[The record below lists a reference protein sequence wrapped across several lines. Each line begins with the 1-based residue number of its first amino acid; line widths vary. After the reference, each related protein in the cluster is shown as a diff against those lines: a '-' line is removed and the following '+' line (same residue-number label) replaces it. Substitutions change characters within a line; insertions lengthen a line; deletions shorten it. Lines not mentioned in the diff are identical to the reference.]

1 MSLLKWKKLAKQK
14 TELGNKINFVHD
26 TILKKQLGEKT
37 SQESFQKAF
46 KPITTKLDEVAFRN
60 LNIPRLTKKRGKKL
74 GVPDYGIALED
85 EDIPD
90 YGLDDFF
97 DEGLVPENKKQ
108 IVPKPPTYE
117 ESLKDI
123 LEGKKQIYVDPQYF
137 PEGPQDMPPKYEED
151 EEIDYAL
158 NVEDEAIALKEAE
171 EAAEAEEAEEVSANR
186 ILDHLK
192 LSNYD
197 DIEKQLN
204 QPEMTPLM
212 SRNFLNR
219 KVKDAKIERN
229 RLNGLKA
236 QVTHKYNKG
245 EMSKAE
251 RALQNK
257 GIDDVRVVLN
267 QYIKYQEIQAKMF
280 DDQMKKGSGLKKKKR
295 GGNIVF
301 FNDVKQLLKK
311 LELIVGEI
319 LAGNT
324 SIEMRNTGVAILDM
338 LLKTSKINKAQHEK
352 LYKTYFKI

>member
-37 SQESFQKAF
+37 SQESLQKVF
-46 KPITTKLDEVAFRN
+46 KPITTKLDDVAFRN
-60 LNIPRLTKKRGKKL
+60 LNIPRLKKRGRNR
-74 GVPDYGIALED
+74 GVPDYAVGVED
-85 EDIPD
+85 EDGGIPD

-117 ESLKDI
+117 ESLKDV

-137 PEGPQDMPPKYEED
+137 PEEPQDMPPEYEED

-158 NVEDEAIALKEAE
+158 DEED
-171 EAAEAEEAEEVSANR
+171 SANM
-186 ILDHLK
+186 ILDELD

-204 QPEMTPLM
+204 QPEMTQQKIKKYIDKKLTDANIK
-212 SRNFLNR
+212 RNQ
-219 KVKDAKIERN
+219 
-229 RLNGLKA
+229 LKGYKS
-236 QVTHKYNKG
+236 QVSQAYNKG
-245 EMSKAE
+245 KISEAQKTMDYKRIDNA
-251 RALQNK
+251 RA
-257 GIDDVRVVLN
+257 VLN
-267 QYIKYQEIQAKMF
+267 QYIKHYENKVKTME
-280 DDQMKKGSGLKKKKR
+280 GSGLKKR

-301 FNDVKQLLKK
+301 FNDAKQLLKK
-311 LELIVGEI
+311 LELIAGEI

>member
-1 MSLLKWKKLAKQK
+1 MSLLKWKELAKRK

-26 TILKKQLGEKT
+26 TILKNQLGEKT

-46 KPITTKLDEVAFRN
+46 KPITTKLDDVAFRN

-74 GVPDYGIALED
+74 GVPDYGIAIED

-97 DEGLVPENKKQ
+97 DEGLVPDNEKQ

-123 LEGKKQIYVDPQYF
+123 LEGKKKIYVDPQYF
-137 PEGPQDMPPKYEED
+137 PEEPQDMPPEYEED

-158 NVEDEAIALKEAE
+158 DEED
-171 EAAEAEEAEEVSANR
+171 SANM
-186 ILDHLK
+186 ILDDLG

-204 QPEMTPLM
+204 QPEMTQQKIKQYVNKKL
-212 SRNFLNR
+212 
-219 KVKDAKIERN
+219 KDAEFKRHQ
-229 RLNGLKA
+229 LKGYKS
-236 QVTHKYNKG
+236 QVSQAYNKG
-245 EMSKAE
+245 KIGEAQKTMDNKRIDNA
-251 RALQNK
+251 RA
-257 GIDDVRVVLN
+257 VLN
-267 QYIKYQEIQAKMF
+267 QYIKHYENKVKM
-280 DDQMKKGSGLKKKKR
+280 MEGSGIQKR

-319 LAGNT
+319 AAGNT
-324 SIEMRNTGVAILDM
+324 SVEMRNMGVAILDT

>member
-1 MSLLKWKKLAKQK
+1 MSLLEWKKLAKQK

-26 TILKKQLGEKT
+26 TILKNQLGEKI
-37 SQESFQKAF
+37 SQESFQKVF
-46 KPITTKLDEVAFRN
+46 KPITTKLDDVAFRN
-60 LNIPRLTKKRGKKL
+60 LNIPRLKKRGRNR
-74 GVPDYGIALED
+74 GVPDYAVGVED
-85 EDIPD
+85 EDGGIPD

-97 DEGLVPENKKQ
+97 DEGLAPENKKQ

-137 PEGPQDMPPKYEED
+137 PVKKPQDLPPEYEED

-158 NVEDEAIALKEAE
+158 DEED
-171 EAAEAEEAEEVSANR
+171 SDNM
-186 ILDHLK
+186 ILDDLG

-197 DIEKQLN
+197 DIEKRLN
-204 QPEMTPLM
+204 LPEMTQLKIKKYV
-212 SRNFLNR
+212 NKKL
-219 KVKDAKIERN
+219 KDAEFRRN
-229 RLNGLKA
+229 QLKGRKS
-236 QVTHKYNKG
+236 QVSQAYNKG
-245 EMSKAE
+245 KIGEAQKTMQYK
-251 RALQNK
+251 R
-257 GIDDVRVVLN
+257 IDNASAVLN
-267 QYIKYQEIQAKMF
+267 QYIQHYANKVKTME
-280 DDQMKKGSGLKKKKR
+280 GSGLKKR

-301 FNDVKQLLKK
+301 FNDVKQLIKK

-319 LAGNT
+319 SAGNT

>member
-37 SQESFQKAF
+37 SQESLQKVF
-46 KPITTKLDEVAFRN
+46 KPITTKLDDVAFRN
-60 LNIPRLTKKRGKKL
+60 LNIPRLKKRGRNR
-74 GVPDYGIALED
+74 GVPDYAVGVED
-85 EDIPD
+85 EDGGIPD

-97 DEGLVPENKKQ
+97 DEALVPENKKQ

-137 PEGPQDMPPKYEED
+137 PEEPQDLPPEYEED

-158 NVEDEAIALKEAE
+158 DDEDS
-171 EAAEAEEAEEVSANR
+171 VNM
-186 ILDHLK
+186 ILDDLG

-197 DIEKQLN
+197 DIEKQLER
-204 QPEMTPLM
+204 PEMPKKQIKPFLKKKLEAANHK
-212 SRNFLNR
+212 RNQLKGR
-219 KVKDAKIERN
+219 KT
-229 RLNGLKA
+229 
-236 QVTHKYNKG
+236 QVSQAYNKG
-245 EMSKAE
+245 KIGEAEKTLKYKKIDNE
-251 RALQNK
+251 RA
-257 GIDDVRVVLN
+257 VLN
-267 QYIKYQEIQAKMF
+267 QFIKHYENKL
-280 DDQMKKGSGLKKKKR
+280 KEGSGLKKR

-301 FNDVKQLLKK
+301 FNDAKQLLKK

-319 LAGNT
+319 SAGNT

>member
-1 MSLLKWKKLAKQK
+1 MSLLEWKKLAKQK

-26 TILKKQLGEKT
+26 TILKNQLGEKT
-37 SQESFQKAF
+37 SQESLQKVF
-46 KPITTKLDEVAFRN
+46 KPITTKLDDVAFRN
-60 LNIPRLTKKRGKKL
+60 LNIPRLKKRGRKQ

-108 IVPKPPTYE
+108 IVPKLPTYE

-123 LEGKKQIYVDPQYF
+123 LEGKKQMYVDPQYF
-137 PEGPQDMPPKYEED
+137 PVKPQDLPPEYEED

-158 NVEDEAIALKEAE
+158 DEED
-171 EAAEAEEAEEVSANR
+171 SDNM
-186 ILDHLK
+186 ILDDLG

-197 DIEKQLN
+197 DIEKRLN
-204 QPEMTPLM
+204 QPEMTQ
-212 SRNFLNR
+212 R
-219 KVKDAKIERN
+219 KIKKYINKKLKDADFRRN
-229 RLNGLKA
+229 QLKGRKS
-236 QVTHKYNKG
+236 QVSQAYNKG
-245 EMSKAE
+245 KISEAQKTMDYK
-251 RALQNK
+251 R
-257 GIDDVRVVLN
+257 IDNASAVLN
-267 QYIKYQEIQAKMF
+267 QYIKHYENKVKTME
-280 DDQMKKGSGLKKKKR
+280 GSGLKKR

-301 FNDVKQLLKK
+301 FNDEKQLLKQ
-311 LELIVGEI
+311 LELIAGGI

-324 SIEMRNTGVAILDM
+324 SIEMRNNGVAILDM

>member
-37 SQESFQKAF
+37 SQESLQKVF
-46 KPITTKLDEVAFRN
+46 KPITTKLDDVAFRN
-60 LNIPRLTKKRGKKL
+60 LNIPRLKKRGRNR
-74 GVPDYGIALED
+74 GVPDYAVGVED
-85 EDIPD
+85 EDGGIPD

-137 PEGPQDMPPKYEED
+137 PEEPQDLPPEYEED

-158 NVEDEAIALKEAE
+158 DEED
-171 EAAEAEEAEEVSANR
+171 SDNM
-186 ILDHLK
+186 ILDELD

-197 DIEKQLN
+197 DIEKQLK
-204 QPEMTPLM
+204 QPEMTPRKIKRYIDKKLTDANIK
-212 SRNFLNR
+212 RNQ
-219 KVKDAKIERN
+219 
-229 RLNGLKA
+229 LKGYKS
-236 QVTHKYNKG
+236 QVSQAYNKG
-245 EMSKAE
+245 KISEAQKTMDYK
-251 RALQNK
+251 R
-257 GIDDVRVVLN
+257 IDNASAVLN
-267 QYIKYQEIQAKMF
+267 QYIKHYENKL
-280 DDQMKKGSGLKKKKR
+280 KEGSRLKKR
-295 GGNIVF
+295 GGNIVL
-301 FNDVKQLLKK
+301 FNDAKQLLKK

-319 LAGNT
+319 SAGNT

>member
-1 MSLLKWKKLAKQK
+1 MSLLEWKKLAKQK

-26 TILKKQLGEKT
+26 TILKNQLGEKA
-37 SQESFQKAF
+37 SQESLQKVF
-46 KPITTKLDEVAFRN
+46 KPITTKLDDVAFRN
-60 LNIPRLTKKRGKKL
+60 LNIPRLKKRGRNR
-74 GVPDYGIALED
+74 GVPDYAVGVED
-85 EDIPD
+85 EDGGIPD

-97 DEGLVPENKKQ
+97 DEGLVPENEKK

-137 PEGPQDMPPKYEED
+137 PEKKPQDMPPEYEEN

-158 NVEDEAIALKEAE
+158 DEED
-171 EAAEAEEAEEVSANR
+171 SANML
-186 ILDHLK
+186 LDELD

-197 DIEKQLN
+197 DIEKQII
-204 QPEMTPLM
+204 QPEMTP
-212 SRNFLNR
+212 R
-219 KVKDAKIERN
+219 KIKRYIDKKLKDAIKVRN
-229 RLNGLKA
+229 QLKGRKS
-236 QVTHKYNKG
+236 QVSQAYNKG
-245 EMSKAE
+245 KIGEAQKTMDYK
-251 RALQNK
+251 R
-257 GIDDVRVVLN
+257 IDNASAVLN
-267 QYIKYQEIQAKMF
+267 QYIEHYGNKVKTME
-280 DDQMKKGSGLKKKKR
+280 GSGLKKR

-319 LAGNT
+319 SAGNT

-338 LLKTSKINKAQHEK
+338 LLKTSEINKAQHEK

>member
-1 MSLLKWKKLAKQK
+1 MSLLEWKKLAKQK

-26 TILKKQLGEKT
+26 TILKNQLGEKT

-97 DEGLVPENKKQ
+97 YEFLVPENKKQ

-117 ESLKDI
+117 ESLQDI
-123 LEGKKQIYVDPQYF
+123 LEGKKQIYVNPQYF
-137 PEGPQDMPPKYEED
+137 PEEPQDMPPEYEED

-158 NVEDEAIALKEAE
+158 DEED
-171 EAAEAEEAEEVSANR
+171 SANT
-186 ILDHLK
+186 ILDDLG
-192 LSNYD
+192 LPNYNA
-197 DIEKQLN
+197 IEKQLN
-204 QPEMTPLM
+204 QPEMTQKRIKRYVDKQL
-212 SRNFLNR
+212 
-219 KVKDAKIERN
+219 KDAEFKRHQ
-229 RLNGLKA
+229 LKGYKS
-236 QVTHKYNKG
+236 QVSQAYNKG
-245 EMSKAE
+245 KIGEAE
-251 RALQNK
+251 KTLEYKR
-257 GIDDVRVVLN
+257 IDNARVVLN
-267 QYIKYQEIQAKMF
+267 QYIKHYENKVK
-280 DDQMKKGSGLKKKKR
+280 MKKGSGLKKR

>member
-1 MSLLKWKKLAKQK
+1 MSLLEWKKLAKQK

-26 TILKKQLGEKT
+26 TILKNQLGEKT
-37 SQESFQKAF
+37 SQESLQKVF
-46 KPITTKLDEVAFRN
+46 KPITTKLDDVAFMN
-60 LNIPRLTKKRGKKL
+60 LNIPRLKKRGRNQ
-74 GVPDYGIALED
+74 GVPDYAVGVED
-85 EDIPD
+85 EDGGIPD

-108 IVPKPPTYE
+108 IVPKPPAYE

-137 PEGPQDMPPKYEED
+137 PEEPQDLPPEYEED

-158 NVEDEAIALKEAE
+158 DEED
-171 EAAEAEEAEEVSANR
+171 SANM
-186 ILDHLK
+186 ILDELE

-197 DIEKQLN
+197 DIEKQII
-204 QPEMTPLM
+204 QPEMTP
-212 SRNFLNR
+212 R
-219 KVKDAKIERN
+219 KIKKYIDKKLKDAIKVRN
-229 RLNGLKA
+229 QLKGRKSQA
-236 QVTHKYNKG
+236 SQAYNKG
-245 EMSKAE
+245 KIGEAQKTMDYK
-251 RALQNK
+251 R
-257 GIDDVRVVLN
+257 IDNARVVLN
-267 QYIKYQEIQAKMF
+267 QYIKHYENKVETME
-280 DDQMKKGSGLKKKKR
+280 GSGLKKR

>member
-1 MSLLKWKKLAKQK
+1 MSLLEWKKLAKQK

-26 TILKKQLGEKT
+26 TILKNQLGEKT
-37 SQESFQKAF
+37 SQESLQKVF
-46 KPITTKLDEVAFRN
+46 KPITTKLDDVAFMN
-60 LNIPRLTKKRGKKL
+60 LNIPRLKKRGRNR
-74 GVPDYGIALED
+74 GVPDYAVGVED
-85 EDIPD
+85 EDGGIPD

-123 LEGKKQIYVDPQYF
+123 LEGKKQIDVDPQYF
-137 PEGPQDMPPKYEED
+137 PEEPQDMPPEYEEYEED
-151 EEIDYAL
+151 
-158 NVEDEAIALKEAE
+158 
-171 EAAEAEEAEEVSANR
+171 SANM
-186 ILDHLK
+186 ILDELD

-204 QPEMTPLM
+204 QPEMTPRKIKRYIDKKLTDANIK
-212 SRNFLNR
+212 RNQ
-219 KVKDAKIERN
+219 
-229 RLNGLKA
+229 LKGYKS
-236 QVTHKYNKG
+236 QVSQAYNKG
-245 EMSKAE
+245 KISEAQKTMDYKRIDNA
-251 RALQNK
+251 RA
-257 GIDDVRVVLN
+257 VLN
-267 QYIKYQEIQAKMF
+267 QYIKHYENKVETIQ
-280 DDQMKKGSGLKKKKR
+280 GSGIKKR

-319 LAGNT
+319 SAGNT

>member
-37 SQESFQKAF
+37 SQESLQKVF
-46 KPITTKLDEVAFRN
+46 KPITTKLDDVAFRN
-60 LNIPRLTKKRGKKL
+60 LNIPRLKKRGRNR
-74 GVPDYGIALED
+74 GVPDYGVGVED
-85 EDIPD
+85 EDGGIPD

-137 PEGPQDMPPKYEED
+137 PEEPQDLPPEYEED

-158 NVEDEAIALKEAE
+158 DDEDS
-171 EAAEAEEAEEVSANR
+171 VNM
-186 ILDHLK
+186 ILDDLG

-197 DIEKQLN
+197 DIEKQLER
-204 QPEMTPLM
+204 PEMPKKQIKPFLKKKLEAANHK
-212 SRNFLNR
+212 RNQLKGR
-219 KVKDAKIERN
+219 KT
-229 RLNGLKA
+229 
-236 QVTHKYNKG
+236 QVSQAYNKG
-245 EMSKAE
+245 KIGEAEKTLKYKKIDNE
-251 RALQNK
+251 RA
-257 GIDDVRVVLN
+257 VLN
-267 QYIKYQEIQAKMF
+267 QFIKHYANKVKTME
-280 DDQMKKGSGLKKKKR
+280 GSGIKKR

-301 FNDVKQLLKK
+301 FNDAKQLLKK

-319 LAGNT
+319 SAGNT

-352 LYKTYFKI
+352 LYKTYFKV

>member
-1 MSLLKWKKLAKQK
+1 MSLLEWKKLAKQK

-26 TILKKQLGEKT
+26 TILKNQLGEKT
-37 SQESFQKAF
+37 SQKSFQKAF
-46 KPITTKLDEVAFRN
+46 KPITTKLDEVALRN

-123 LEGKKQIYVDPQYF
+123 FEGKKQIYVDPQYF
-137 PEGPQDMPPKYEED
+137 PEEPQDMPPEYEED

-158 NVEDEAIALKEAE
+158 DEEDS
-171 EAAEAEEAEEVSANR
+171 VNM
-186 ILDHLK
+186 ILDELE

-197 DIEKQLN
+197 DIEKQLER
-204 QPEMTPLM
+204 PEMPK
-212 SRNFLNR
+212 SQIKPFL
-219 KVKDAKIERN
+219 KKKLKDAEFRRN
-229 RLNGLKA
+229 QLKGKKA
-236 QVTHKYNKG
+236 NISKDYNKG
-245 EMSKAE
+245 KIGEAE
-251 RALQNK
+251 KTLEYKKIDNARA
-257 GIDDVRVVLN
+257 VLN
-267 QYIKYQEIQAKMF
+267 QYIKHYGNKVKM
-280 DDQMKKGSGLKKKKR
+280 MEGSGLKKR

>member
-1 MSLLKWKKLAKQK
+1 MSLLEWKKLAKQK

-26 TILKKQLGEKT
+26 TILKNQLGEKT
-37 SQESFQKAF
+37 SQESLQKVF
-46 KPITTKLDEVAFRN
+46 KPITTKLDDVAFRN
-60 LNIPRLTKKRGKKL
+60 LNIPRLKKRGRKQ
-74 GVPDYGIALED
+74 GVPDYAVGVED
-85 EDIPD
+85 EDGGIPD

-108 IVPKPPTYE
+108 IVPKPPAYE

-137 PEGPQDMPPKYEED
+137 PEEPQDLPPEYGED

-158 NVEDEAIALKEAE
+158 DEEDN
-171 EAAEAEEAEEVSANR
+171 ANM
-186 ILDHLK
+186 ILDDLE

-197 DIEKQLN
+197 DIEKQINL
-204 QPEMTPLM
+204 PEMTQLKIKKYV
-212 SRNFLNR
+212 NKKL
-219 KVKDAKIERN
+219 KDAEHRRN
-229 RLNGLKA
+229 QLKGRKS
-236 QVTHKYNKG
+236 QVSQAYNKG
-245 EMSKAE
+245 KIGEAQKTMQYK
-251 RALQNK
+251 R
-257 GIDDVRVVLN
+257 IDNASAVLN
-267 QYIKYQEIQAKMF
+267 QYIQHYANKVKTME
-280 DDQMKKGSGLKKKKR
+280 GSGSKKR

-319 LAGNT
+319 SAGNT

>member
-1 MSLLKWKKLAKQK
+1 MSLLEWKKLAKQK

-26 TILKKQLGEKT
+26 TILKNQLGEKI

-46 KPITTKLDEVAFRN
+46 KPITTKLDDVAFRY
-60 LNIPRLTKKRGKKL
+60 LNIPLPTKKRGKKL

-90 YGLDDFF
+90 PGLDNFF
-97 DEGLVPENKKQ
+97 DEGLVPENEKQ

-117 ESLKDI
+117 ESLKDV

-137 PEGPQDMPPKYEED
+137 PEEPQDMPPEYEED

-158 NVEDEAIALKEAE
+158 DEED
-171 EAAEAEEAEEVSANR
+171 SADM
-186 ILDHLK
+186 ILDDLG

-204 QPEMTPLM
+204 QPEITQKKIKLYV
-212 SRNFLNR
+212 NKKL
-219 KVKDAKIERN
+219 KDAEFKRHQ
-229 RLNGLKA
+229 LKGYKS
-236 QVTHKYNKG
+236 QVSQAYNKG
-245 EMSKAE
+245 KIGEAQKTMDYKRIDNA
-251 RALQNK
+251 RA
-257 GIDDVRVVLN
+257 VLN
-267 QYIKYQEIQAKMF
+267 QYIKHYENKVK
-280 DDQMKKGSGLKKKKR
+280 MKKGSGLKKR

-301 FNDVKQLLKK
+301 FNDVKQLLKT

>member
-26 TILKKQLGEKT
+26 TILKNQLGEKT

-46 KPITTKLDEVAFRN
+46 KPITTKLDKVAFRN

-97 DEGLVPENKKQ
+97 DEGLGPENEKQ

-117 ESLKDI
+117 ESLKDV
-123 LEGKKQIYVDPQYF
+123 LEAQDLP
-137 PEGPQDMPPKYEED
+137 PEYEED

-158 NVEDEAIALKEAE
+158 DEED
-171 EAAEAEEAEEVSANR
+171 SANM
-186 ILDHLK
+186 ILDDLG

-204 QPEMTPLM
+204 QPEMTQ
-212 SRNFLNR
+212 R
-219 KVKDAKIERN
+219 KIKKYVNKKLKDAEFRRN
-229 RLNGLKA
+229 QLKGRKTQVSRAYKKGDIGEA
-236 QVTHKYNKG
+236 QKTMDFKRIDN
-245 EMSKAE
+245 A
-251 RALQNK
+251 RA
-257 GIDDVRVVLN
+257 VLN
-267 QYIKYQEIQAKMF
+267 QYIKHYANKVKTME
-280 DDQMKKGSGLKKKKR
+280 GSGLKKR

-352 LYKTYFKI
+352 LYKTYFKV

>member
-26 TILKKQLGEKT
+26 TILKNQLGEKT

-46 KPITTKLDEVAFRN
+46 KPITTKLDDVVFRN

-74 GVPDYGIALED
+74 GVPDYGIAIED

-97 DEGLVPENKKQ
+97 DEGLGPENEKQ

-117 ESLKDI
+117 ESLKDV

-137 PEGPQDMPPKYEED
+137 PEEPQDMPPEYEED

-158 NVEDEAIALKEAE
+158 DEED
-171 EAAEAEEAEEVSANR
+171 SANM
-186 ILDHLK
+186 ILDDLG

-197 DIEKQLN
+197 DIEKRIN
-204 QPEMTPLM
+204 QPEMTQKKIKLYV
-212 SRNFLNR
+212 NKKL
-219 KVKDAKIERN
+219 KDAEFKRHQ
-229 RLNGLKA
+229 LNGYKSQVSQAYKKGKIGEA
-236 QVTHKYNKG
+236 QKTMDYK
-245 EMSKAE
+245 
-251 RALQNK
+251 R
-257 GIDDVRVVLN
+257 IDNARVVLN
-267 QYIKYQEIQAKMF
+267 QYIEHYENKVEM
-280 DDQMKKGSGLKKKKR
+280 MKGSGLKKR

-311 LELIVGEI
+311 LELIVGKI

-352 LYKTYFKI
+352 LYKTYFKV

>member
-1 MSLLKWKKLAKQK
+1 MSLLEWKKLAKQK

-26 TILKKQLGEKT
+26 TILKNQLGEKT

-46 KPITTKLDEVAFRN
+46 KPITTKLDEVALRN
-60 LNIPRLTKKRGKKL
+60 LNIPRLIKKRGKKL

-97 DEGLVPENKKQ
+97 DEGLVPDNEKQ

-123 LEGKKQIYVDPQYF
+123 LEGKKRIYVDPQYF
-137 PEGPQDMPPKYEED
+137 PEEPQDMPPEYKED

-158 NVEDEAIALKEAE
+158 DEED
-171 EAAEAEEAEEVSANR
+171 SANM
-186 ILDHLK
+186 ILNELE

-197 DIEKQLN
+197 DVEKQMN
-204 QPEMTPLM
+204 QPEMTQLKIQKYI
-212 SRNFLNR
+212 NKKL
-219 KVKDAKIERN
+219 KDAIFKRN
-229 RLNGLKA
+229 QLKGYKTN
-236 QVTHKYNKG
+236 VSKDYNKG
-245 EMSKAE
+245 KISEAQKTLDYKRIDNA
-251 RALQNK
+251 RA
-257 GIDDVRVVLN
+257 VLN
-267 QYIKYQEIQAKMF
+267 QYIKHYENKVKTME
-280 DDQMKKGSGLKKKKR
+280 GSGLKKR

>member
-26 TILKKQLGEKT
+26 TILKNQLGEKI

-46 KPITTKLDEVAFRN
+46 KPITTKLDDVAFRN

-74 GVPDYGIALED
+74 GVPDYAVNIED
-85 EDIPD
+85 EDGGIPD

-97 DEGLVPENKKQ
+97 DEGLVPENEKQ

-117 ESLKDI
+117 ESLQDI
-123 LEGKKQIYVDPQYF
+123 LEDKKQIYD
-137 PEGPQDMPPKYEED
+137 EEPQDMPPEYEED

-158 NVEDEAIALKEAE
+158 DEED
-171 EAAEAEEAEEVSANR
+171 SANM
-186 ILDHLK
+186 ILDDLG

-204 QPEMTPLM
+204 QPEMTQQKI
-212 SRNFLNR
+212 
-219 KVKDAKIERN
+219 KVYVNKKLKDAEFRRN
-229 RLNGLKA
+229 QLKGHK
-236 QVTHKYNKG
+236 THVSKDYNKG
-245 EMSKAE
+245 KIGEAQKTMEYKRIDNA
-251 RALQNK
+251 RA
-257 GIDDVRVVLN
+257 VLN
-267 QYIKYQEIQAKMF
+267 QYIKHYENKVKM
-280 DDQMKKGSGLKKKKR
+280 MKGSGLKKR

-352 LYKTYFKI
+352 LYKAYFKI

>member
-1 MSLLKWKKLAKQK
+1 MSLLEWKKLAKQK

-26 TILKKQLGEKT
+26 TILKNQLGEKT
-37 SQESFQKAF
+37 SQESLQKVF
-46 KPITTKLDEVAFRN
+46 KPITTKLDDVAFRN
-60 LNIPRLTKKRGKKL
+60 LNIPRLKKRGRKQ

-108 IVPKPPTYE
+108 IVPKPPTYK
-117 ESLKDI
+117 ESLKDV

-137 PEGPQDMPPKYEED
+137 PEEPQDLPPEYEED

-158 NVEDEAIALKEAE
+158 DEED
-171 EAAEAEEAEEVSANR
+171 SDNM
-186 ILDHLK
+186 ILDDLG

-204 QPEMTPLM
+204 QPEMTP
-212 SRNFLNR
+212 R
-219 KVKDAKIERN
+219 KTKRYIDIKLKDAIKVRN
-229 RLNGLKA
+229 QLKGRKSQA
-236 QVTHKYNKG
+236 SQAYNKG
-245 EMSKAE
+245 NLNEAE
-251 RALQNK
+251 KTLVFKILDNE
-257 GIDDVRVVLN
+257 RVVVN
-267 QYIKYQEIQAKMF
+267 QYIKHYENKVKTME
-280 DDQMKKGSGLKKKKR
+280 GSGLKKR

-319 LAGNT
+319 SAGNT

>member
-37 SQESFQKAF
+37 SQESLKKVF
-46 KPITTKLDEVAFRN
+46 KPITTKLDDVAFRN
-60 LNIPRLTKKRGKKL
+60 LNIPRLKKRGRNRD
-74 GVPDYGIALED
+74 VPDYAVGVED
-85 EDIPD
+85 EDGGIPD

-137 PEGPQDMPPKYEED
+137 PEEPQDLPPEYEED

-158 NVEDEAIALKEAE
+158 DEED
-171 EAAEAEEAEEVSANR
+171 SANM
-186 ILDHLK
+186 ILDDLG

-197 DIEKQLN
+197 DIEKQLER
-204 QPEMTPLM
+204 PEMPKKQIKPFLKKKVEAANHK
-212 SRNFLNR
+212 RNQLKGR
-219 KVKDAKIERN
+219 KS
-229 RLNGLKA
+229 
-236 QVTHKYNKG
+236 QVSQEYNKG
-245 EMSKAE
+245 KIGEAE
-251 RALQNK
+251 KTLK
-257 GIDDVRVVLN
+257 YKKIDNERVVLN
-267 QYIKYQEIQAKMF
+267 QYIKHYENKL
-280 DDQMKKGSGLKKKKR
+280 KEGSGLKKR

-301 FNDVKQLLKK
+301 FNNAKQLLKK

-319 LAGNT
+319 SAGNT

>member
-37 SQESFQKAF
+37 SQESLQKVF
-46 KPITTKLDEVAFRN
+46 KPITTKLDDVAFMN
-60 LNIPRLTKKRGKKL
+60 LNIPQLKKRGRNR
-74 GVPDYGIALED
+74 GVPDYAVGVED
-85 EDIPD
+85 EDGGIPD

-137 PEGPQDMPPKYEED
+137 PEEPQDLPPEYEED

-158 NVEDEAIALKEAE
+158 DDEDS
-171 EAAEAEEAEEVSANR
+171 VNM
-186 ILDHLK
+186 ILDDLG

-197 DIEKQLN
+197 DIEKQLER
-204 QPEMTPLM
+204 PEMPKKQIKPFLKKKLEAANHK
-212 SRNFLNR
+212 RNQLKGR
-219 KVKDAKIERN
+219 KT
-229 RLNGLKA
+229 
-236 QVTHKYNKG
+236 QVSQAYNKG
-245 EMSKAE
+245 KKGEAEKTLKYKKIDNE
-251 RALQNK
+251 RA
-257 GIDDVRVVLN
+257 VLN
-267 QYIKYQEIQAKMF
+267 QYIKHYENKL
-280 DDQMKKGSGLKKKKR
+280 KEGSGLKKR

-301 FNDVKQLLKK
+301 FNDAKQLLKK

>member
-1 MSLLKWKKLAKQK
+1 MSLLEWKKLAKQK
-14 TELGNKINFVHD
+14 TELGNKINFVHN
-26 TILKKQLGEKT
+26 TILKNQLGEKT
-37 SQESFQKAF
+37 SQESLQKVF
-46 KPITTKLDEVAFRN
+46 KPITTKLDDAAFRN
-60 LNIPRLTKKRGKKL
+60 LNIPRLTKKRGRKQ

-137 PEGPQDMPPKYEED
+137 PEKKPQDLPPEYEED

-158 NVEDEAIALKEAE
+158 DEED
-171 EAAEAEEAEEVSANR
+171 SDNM
-186 ILDHLK
+186 ILDDLG

-204 QPEMTPLM
+204 QPEMTPKK
-212 SRNFLNR
+212 SKKYLN
-219 KVKDAKIERN
+219 KKLKDADFRRN
-229 RLNGLKA
+229 QLKGRKS
-236 QVTHKYNKG
+236 QVSQAYNKG
-245 EMSKAE
+245 KIGEAE
-251 RALQNK
+251 KTLKYKRIDNARA
-257 GIDDVRVVLN
+257 VVN
-267 QYIKYQEIQAKMF
+267 QYIMHYGNKVEM
-280 DDQMKKGSGLKKKKR
+280 MEGSGLKKR

-319 LAGNT
+319 SAGNT

>member
-37 SQESFQKAF
+37 SQESLQKVF
-46 KPITTKLDEVAFRN
+46 KPITTKLDDVAFRN
-60 LNIPRLTKKRGKKL
+60 LNIPRLKKRGRNR
-74 GVPDYGIALED
+74 GVPDYAVGVED
-85 EDIPD
+85 EDGGIPD

-137 PEGPQDMPPKYEED
+137 PEEPQDMPPEYEED

-158 NVEDEAIALKEAE
+158 DEED
-171 EAAEAEEAEEVSANR
+171 SDNM
-186 ILDHLK
+186 ILDDLG

-197 DIEKQLN
+197 DIEKQLK
-204 QPEMTPLM
+204 QPEMTPRKIKRYIDKKLTDANIK
-212 SRNFLNR
+212 RNQLKGR
-219 KVKDAKIERN
+219 KS
-229 RLNGLKA
+229 
-236 QVTHKYNKG
+236 QVSQAYNKG
-245 EMSKAE
+245 KIGEAQKTMDYK
-251 RALQNK
+251 R
-257 GIDDVRVVLN
+257 IDNASAVLN
-267 QYIKYQEIQAKMF
+267 QYIKHYENKL
-280 DDQMKKGSGLKKKKR
+280 KEGSGLKKR

-301 FNDVKQLLKK
+301 FNDAKQLLKK

-319 LAGNT
+319 SAGNT

>member
-26 TILKKQLGEKT
+26 TILKNQLGEKI

-46 KPITTKLDEVAFRN
+46 KPITTKLDDVAFGN

-97 DEGLVPENKKQ
+97 DEGLVPENEKQ

-117 ESLKDI
+117 ESLKDVF
-123 LEGKKQIYVDPQYF
+123 EGKKQTYVD
-137 PEGPQDMPPKYEED
+137 PQDMPPEYEED

-158 NVEDEAIALKEAE
+158 DEED
-171 EAAEAEEAEEVSANR
+171 SANM
-186 ILDHLK
+186 ILDDLE

-197 DIEKQLN
+197 DIEKQIN
-204 QPEMTPLM
+204 QPEMTQ
-212 SRNFLNR
+212 R
-219 KVKDAKIERN
+219 KIKKYVNKKLKDAEYKRN
-229 RLNGLKA
+229 QLKGRKT
-236 QVTHKYNKG
+236 QVSLAYNKG
-245 EMSKAE
+245 QISEAQKTMDHKRIDNA
-251 RALQNK
+251 RA
-257 GIDDVRVVLN
+257 VLN
-267 QYIKYQEIQAKMF
+267 QYIKHYGNKVKM
-280 DDQMKKGSGLKKKKR
+280 MEGSGLKKR
-295 GGNIVF
+295 GGNIMF

-319 LAGNT
+319 SAGNT
-324 SIEMRNTGVAILDM
+324 SIEMRNIGVAILDM

>member
-1 MSLLKWKKLAKQK
+1 MSLLEWKKLAKQK

-46 KPITTKLDEVAFRN
+46 KPITTKLDDVVFRN
-60 LNIPRLTKKRGKKL
+60 LNKPRLTKKL
-74 GVPDYGIALED
+74 GVSDYAIPLED
-85 EDIPD
+85 EVPD

-97 DEGLVPENKKQ
+97 DEGLVPENEKQ

-137 PEGPQDMPPKYEED
+137 PEEPQDMPPEYEED

-158 NVEDEAIALKEAE
+158 DEED
-171 EAAEAEEAEEVSANR
+171 SANM
-186 ILDHLK
+186 ILDDLGI
-192 LSNYD
+192 SNYD
-197 DIEKQLN
+197 DIEKRLN
-204 QPEMTPLM
+204 QPEMTQKKIKLYV
-212 SRNFLNR
+212 NKKL
-219 KVKDAKIERN
+219 KDAEFKRHQLKGYKSQVSQAYKKGKIGE
-229 RLNGLKA
+229 A
-236 QVTHKYNKG
+236 QKTMDYKRIDN
-245 EMSKAE
+245 A
-251 RALQNK
+251 RA
-257 GIDDVRVVLN
+257 VLN
-267 QYIKYQEIQAKMF
+267 QFIKHYENKVKM
-280 DDQMKKGSGLKKKKR
+280 MKGSGLKKR

>member
-1 MSLLKWKKLAKQK
+1 MSLLKWKELAKRK
-14 TELGNKINFVHD
+14 TELGNKINFFHD
-26 TILKKQLGEKT
+26 TILKNQLGEKT

-46 KPITTKLDEVAFRN
+46 KPITTKLDDVAFRN

-123 LEGKKQIYVDPQYF
+123 LEGKKQIHVDPQYF
-137 PEGPQDMPPKYEED
+137 PEEPQDMLPEYEED

-158 NVEDEAIALKEAE
+158 DEED
-171 EAAEAEEAEEVSANR
+171 SANM
-186 ILDHLK
+186 ILDDLG

-204 QPEMTPLM
+204 QPEMTQQKIKQYV
-212 SRNFLNR
+212 N
-219 KVKDAKIERN
+219 KKIKDAKSR
-229 RLNGLKA
+229 RHQLKGYKS
-236 QVTHKYNKG
+236 QVSQSYNKG
-245 EMSKAE
+245 KIGEAQKTLDYKRIDNA
-251 RALQNK
+251 RA
-257 GIDDVRVVLN
+257 VLN
-267 QYIKYQEIQAKMF
+267 QYIKHYENKVEIM
-280 DDQMKKGSGLKKKKR
+280 KGSGIKKR

-301 FNDVKQLLKK
+301 FSDVKQLLKK
-311 LELIVGEI
+311 
-319 LAGNT
+319 T
-324 SIEMRNTGVAILDM
+324 
-338 LLKTSKINKAQHEK
+338 
-352 LYKTYFKI
+352 

>member
-1 MSLLKWKKLAKQK
+1 MSLLEWKKLAKQK

-46 KPITTKLDEVAFRN
+46 KPITTKLDDVAFRN
-60 LNIPRLTKKRGKKL
+60 LNKPRLTKKL
-74 GVPDYGIALED
+74 GVPDYAIPLED
-85 EDIPD
+85 EVPD

-97 DEGLVPENKKQ
+97 DEGLVPENEKQ

-137 PEGPQDMPPKYEED
+137 PEEPQDMPPEYEED

-158 NVEDEAIALKEAE
+158 DEED
-171 EAAEAEEAEEVSANR
+171 SANM
-186 ILDHLK
+186 ILDDLGI
-192 LSNYD
+192 SNYD

-204 QPEMTPLM
+204 QPEMTQEKIKLYV
-212 SRNFLNR
+212 NKKL
-219 KVKDAKIERN
+219 KDAEFKRHQ
-229 RLNGLKA
+229 LKGYKS
-236 QVTHKYNKG
+236 QVSQAYNKG
-245 EMSKAE
+245 KISEARKTMDYKRIDNA
-251 RALQNK
+251 RA
-257 GIDDVRVVLN
+257 VLN
-267 QYIKYQEIQAKMF
+267 QFIKHYENKVKM
-280 DDQMKKGSGLKKKKR
+280 MKGSGLKKR

>member
-37 SQESFQKAF
+37 SQESLQKVF
-46 KPITTKLDEVAFRN
+46 KPITTKLDDVAFRN
-60 LNIPRLTKKRGKKL
+60 LNIPRLKKRGRNR
-74 GVPDYGIALED
+74 GVPDYAVGVED
-85 EDIPD
+85 EDGGIPD

-137 PEGPQDMPPKYEED
+137 PEEPQDMPPEYEED

-158 NVEDEAIALKEAE
+158 DEED
-171 EAAEAEEAEEVSANR
+171 SANM
-186 ILDHLK
+186 ILDELD

-204 QPEMTPLM
+204 QPEMTQQKIKKYIDKKLTDANIK
-212 SRNFLNR
+212 RNQ
-219 KVKDAKIERN
+219 
-229 RLNGLKA
+229 LKGYKS
-236 QVTHKYNKG
+236 QVSQAYNKG
-245 EMSKAE
+245 KISEARKTMDYKRIDNA
-251 RALQNK
+251 RA
-257 GIDDVRVVLN
+257 VLN
-267 QYIKYQEIQAKMF
+267 QYIKHYENKVKTME
-280 DDQMKKGSGLKKKKR
+280 GSGIKKR

-301 FNDVKQLLKK
+301 FNDAKQLLKK

-352 LYKTYFKI
+352 LYKTYFKV